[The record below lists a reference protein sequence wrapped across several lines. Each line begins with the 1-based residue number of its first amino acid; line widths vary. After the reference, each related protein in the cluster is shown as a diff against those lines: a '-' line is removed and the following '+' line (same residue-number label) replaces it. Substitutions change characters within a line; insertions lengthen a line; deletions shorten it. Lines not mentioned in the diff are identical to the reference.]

1 MCSLN
6 DSITHY
12 SKTNQTERCK
22 EIIEMYQSYQP
33 HDFIGDELAKQI
45 KNGICTYQKI
55 FELHQP
61 VDNDNKKIEENF
73 SDFKNDEKSFVAGDF
88 FPLYSDIGRKIKF
101 IPKFSPKIEYFGYDE
116 YIRRNHK
123 ILKTFE
129 TKKNQS

>member
-73 SDFKNDEKSFVAGDF
+73 SDFKNGEKSFVAGDF
-88 FPLYSDIGRKIKF
+88 FPLYSDIGRRSNLSPSSHLKLNILGMTNISVAIIKF
-101 IPKFSPKIEYFGYDE
+101 
-116 YIRRNHK
+116 
-123 ILKTFE
+123 
-129 TKKNQS
+129 